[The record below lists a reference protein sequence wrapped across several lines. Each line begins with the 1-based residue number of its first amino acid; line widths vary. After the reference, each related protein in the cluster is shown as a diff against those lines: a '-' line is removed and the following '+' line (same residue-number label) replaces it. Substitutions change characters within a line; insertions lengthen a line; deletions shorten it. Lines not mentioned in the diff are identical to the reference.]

1 MSNVEGPKTMKCKLV
16 AVNTELT
23 MLLPGDPERFWETFL
38 QSRCTGVQG
47 DEDEQMGPDA
57 ILHFIN

>member
-23 MLLPGDPERFWETFL
+23 MLLRGDPERFWETFL
-38 QSRCTGVQG
+38 QSRCAGVQG

-57 ILHFIN
+57 NLHFIN